1 MLTDVASSVLLV
13 SSEVAP
19 FAKTGGLAD
28 VAGSLPKALKLAGLD
43 VRVVLPRYRG
53 IGNLETVTDF
63 PVEVGGRKETAILR
77 QSFIKAHSNGE
88 VTLIPCYFVDNYG
101 YFDRPGYYG
110 FPDDAERFSFF
121 QKACIEM
128 CEAIGFVPDILH
140 ANDWE
145 AGFLPLLVKE
155 KAVKSPAWRRTAT
168 VYTIHNLKYQGNF
181 PPWVLDFIGVGKEHF
196 HVEGVEFYGHVSF
209 MKAGIVYADVVN
221 TVSPTYA
228 REIQTPEL
236 GEGLDGILRKRGK
249 DLYGIVNGINYHEFN
264 PETDQRI
271 YKNYSWRDLE
281 SRRQNKY
288 ALQREVGLPVGDNPL
303 LGMVTRLVEQKGLD
317 IALEALNSLLA
328 ERDVQFVL
336 LGTGWP
342 YLEEAFTRVS
352 AAHPAKCRVFIAFNG
367 VLAQRIYAGSDIFLM
382 PSRFEPCGLGQLI
395 AMRYGSIPVVR
406 KTGGLNDTVMNYDP
420 ASKSGSGFVFEEY
433 EAGALKKAIERALEV
448 YSRREEWNNLVTSA
462 MQMDFS
468 WNRSAAEYQEIYAEA
483 LGRKGRL
490 ERPA

>member
-1 MLTDVASSVLLV
+1 MLSDIATTVLLV

-53 IGNLETVTDF
+53 IGDLETLTDF
-63 PVEVGGRKETAILR
+63 PVEMGGRKETAILR
-77 QSFIKAHSNGE
+77 RSFIKAHSDGD

-121 QKACIEM
+121 QKACLEM

-155 KAVKSPAWRRTAT
+155 RATKNPAWRRTAT

-181 PPWVLDFIGVGKEHF
+181 PPWVLDLLGVGKEHF

-209 MKAGIVYADVVN
+209 MKAGIVYADVIN

-228 REIQTPEL
+228 REIQTPEM
-236 GEGLDGILRKRGK
+236 GEGLDGVLRKRSK

-271 YKNYSWRDLE
+271 FKNYSWRDLE
-281 SRRQNKY
+281 SRKQNKY
-288 ALQREVGLPVGDNPL
+288 ALQREVGLPVGDAPL
-303 LGMVTRLVEQKGLD
+303 LGTVTRLVEQKGLD
-317 IALEALNSLLA
+317 IALEALNSLLS

-336 LGTGWP
+336 LGTGAP
-342 YLEEAFTRVS
+342 HFEEAFTRLS
-352 AAHPAKCRVFIAFNG
+352 ARYPSKCRVFVGFNG

-382 PSRFEPCGLGQLI
+382 PSKFEPCGLGQLI

-420 ASKSGSGFVFEEY
+420 ASRSGNGFVFEEY
-433 EAGALKKAIERALEV
+433 DAGALKKAIQRALEV
-448 YSRREEWNNLVTSA
+448 FSRREEWNNLVIST

-468 WNRSAAEYQEIYAEA
+468 WNRSAAEYQEVYAEA
-483 LGRKGRL
+483 LGRKGRV